1 MSNFYNDN
9 PDLLFTLKNLELEE
23 VVKLKEKDY
32 TEAKKFDYAP
42 ENYED
47 AIDSYDKVL
56 AVIGDVTGE
65 RIAPRS
71 RQVDEEGPH
80 FENGVVTYHPLTRKN
95 LQELKDAGVMGVILP
110 RQYGGLNVPT
120 TIYTM
125 MTEMVSRA
133 DASLQTL
140 FGLQDIGET
149 ICEFG
154 DEEQRAKY
162 LPGFASGEADGAM
175 DLTEPDSG
183 SDLQSVRLK
192 ATQDPKTGKWYL
204 NGMKRFITNGCAK
217 THLVLARSEDGTS
230 DGRGLSMFICEKC
243 PELVVRRIEHK
254 LGIHGVATCELQ
266 YNNFPAELCGQRRR
280 GLTKYV
286 MSLMNGARV
295 AISAQAVG
303 IAEAAY
309 REAKKYASEREQFKQ
324 SIDKFP
330 AIYDML
336 AKMKIKVTAARA
348 LLYETTR
355 MVDLRYAY
363 VAQDERGEKAKFYSK
378 VAAVLTPMCKA
389 LATEIANQVAYDS
402 IQIHGGTG
410 YMHDFDVERYYR
422 DARITNIYEG
432 TTQLQVV
439 AAIGGIM
446 QRVLDPI
453 ISEMLE
459 MSCEGFDPALLK
471 KVGVMFAKQK
481 EAVQFVADK
490 KDSAYHDLRA
500 RNLVENETFVF
511 VSLLMLRDAKKD
523 AKRLPL
529 AERYILDAAHDFERN
544 YQVIM
549 SGDLST
555 IEKHRDVIDY

>member
-1 MSNFYNDN
+1 MSNFFTDN
-9 PDLLFTLKNLELEE
+9 PDLMFTLKNLDMEE
-23 VVKLKEKDY
+23 IVALRENDY
-32 TEAKKFDYAP
+32 KQAEQFDYAP

-47 AIDSYDKVL
+47 AMDNYKRVMTE
-56 AVIGDVTGE
+56 IGEITGE

-71 RQVDEEGPH
+71 RQVDEEGPT
-80 FENGVVTYHPLTRKN
+80 FKDGVVKYHPLTDKN
-95 LQELKDAGVMGVILP
+95 LQDLKDAGVMGVMLP
-110 RQYGGLNVPT
+110 RQYGGLNFPT

-125 MTEMVSRA
+125 MTEMVARA
-133 DASLQTL
+133 DASLQNL
-140 FGLQDIGET
+140 IGLQDIAET

-154 DEEQRAKY
+154 SEEQRQKY
-162 LPGFASGEADGAM
+162 LPRFASGEADGSM

-192 ATQDPKTGKWYL
+192 ATKGEDGKWYL
-204 NGMKRFITNGCAK
+204 NGMKRFITNGCSK
-217 THLVLARSEDGTS
+217 IHLVLARTKEGTV
-230 DGRGLSMFICEKC
+230 DGRGLSMFICEAC
-243 PELVVRRIEHK
+243 PELKVRRIEHK
-254 LGIHGVATCELQ
+254 LGIHGVPTAELQ
-266 YNNFPAELCGQRRR
+266 YNNVPAELCGQERR

-295 AISAQAVG
+295 AISGQALG

-309 REAKKYASEREQFKQ
+309 REAKKYASERVQFKQ
-324 SIDKFP
+324 SIDQFP

-363 VAQDERGEKAKFYSK
+363 VAQDERSEKAKFYSK

-453 ISEMLE
+453 ISEMLG

>member
-65 RIAPRS
+65 RIAPVPDRWTRKDRTLKTAWS
-71 RQVDEEGPH
+71 RI
-80 FENGVVTYHPLTRKN
+80 TPLTRKN

-110 RQYGGLNVPT
+110 RQYGGLNFPT

-133 DASLQTL
+133 DASLQNL

-243 PELVVRRIEHK
+243 PELVGPPYR
-254 LGIHGVATCELQ
+254 
-266 YNNFPAELCGQRRR
+266 
-280 GLTKYV
+280 
-286 MSLMNGARV
+286 
-295 AISAQAVG
+295 AQA
-303 IAEAAY
+303 
-309 REAKKYASEREQFKQ
+309 RHPR
-324 SIDKFP
+324 
-330 AIYDML
+330 
-336 AKMKIKVTAARA
+336 RC
-348 LLYETTR
+348 
-355 MVDLRYAY
+355 DLRTS
-363 VAQDERGEKAKFYSK
+363 VQQRSGGTLRTAQARTHEIRHVPDER
-378 VAAVLTPMCKA
+378 
-389 LATEIANQVAYDS
+389 
-402 IQIHGGTG
+402 
-410 YMHDFDVERYYR
+410 
-422 DARITNIYEG
+422 
-432 TTQLQVV
+432 
-439 AAIGGIM
+439 
-446 QRVLDPI
+446 
-453 ISEMLE
+453 
-459 MSCEGFDPALLK
+459 
-471 KVGVMFAKQK
+471 
-481 EAVQFVADK
+481 
-490 KDSAYHDLRA
+490 RA
-500 RNLVENETFVF
+500 R
-511 VSLLMLRDAKKD
+511 
-523 AKRLPL
+523 
-529 AERYILDAAHDFERN
+529 RN
-544 YQVIM
+544 QRAG
-549 SGDLST
+549 SR
-555 IEKHRDVIDY
+555 HR

>member
-110 RQYGGLNVPT
+110 RQYGGLNFPT

-133 DASLQTL
+133 DASLQNL

-192 ATQDPKTGKWYL
+192 ATQDKTSRQEGPCRDGGGGEEK
-204 NGMKRFITNGCAK
+204 KAAK
-217 THLVLARSEDGTS
+217 AR
-230 DGRGLSMFICEKC
+230 
-243 PELVVRRIEHK
+243 
-254 LGIHGVATCELQ
+254 
-266 YNNFPAELCGQRRR
+266 
-280 GLTKYV
+280 
-286 MSLMNGARV
+286 
-295 AISAQAVG
+295 
-303 IAEAAY
+303 
-309 REAKKYASEREQFKQ
+309 
-324 SIDKFP
+324 
-330 AIYDML
+330 
-336 AKMKIKVTAARA
+336 
-348 LLYETTR
+348 
-355 MVDLRYAY
+355 
-363 VAQDERGEKAKFYSK
+363 
-378 VAAVLTPMCKA
+378 
-389 LATEIANQVAYDS
+389 
-402 IQIHGGTG
+402 
-410 YMHDFDVERYYR
+410 
-422 DARITNIYEG
+422 
-432 TTQLQVV
+432 
-439 AAIGGIM
+439 
-446 QRVLDPI
+446 
-453 ISEMLE
+453 
-459 MSCEGFDPALLK
+459 
-471 KVGVMFAKQK
+471 
-481 EAVQFVADK
+481 
-490 KDSAYHDLRA
+490 
-500 RNLVENETFVF
+500 
-511 VSLLMLRDAKKD
+511 
-523 AKRLPL
+523 
-529 AERYILDAAHDFERN
+529 
-544 YQVIM
+544 
-549 SGDLST
+549 
-555 IEKHRDVIDY
+555 

>member
-1 MSNFYNDN
+1 MSNFFTDN
-9 PDLLFTLKNLELEE
+9 PDLMFTLKNLDMEE
-23 VVKLKEKDY
+23 IVALRENDY
-32 TEAKKFDYAP
+32 KQAEQFDYAP

-47 AIDSYDKVL
+47 AMDNYKRVMTE
-56 AVIGDVTGE
+56 IGEITGE

-71 RQVDEEGPH
+71 RQVDEEGPT
-80 FENGVVTYHPLTRKN
+80 FKDGVVKYHPLTDRN
-95 LQELKDAGVMGVILP
+95 LQDLKDAGVMGVMLP
-110 RQYGGLNVPT
+110 RQYGGLNFPT

-125 MTEMVSRA
+125 MTEMVARA
-133 DASLQTL
+133 DASLQNL
-140 FGLQDIGET
+140 IGLQDIAET

-154 DEEQRAKY
+154 SEEQRQKY
-162 LPGFASGEADGAM
+162 LPRFASGEADGSM

-192 ATQDPKTGKWYL
+192 ATKGEDGKWYL
-204 NGMKRFITNGCAK
+204 NGMKRFITNGCSK
-217 THLVLARSEDGTS
+217 SPLDLARSKEGPV
-230 DGRGLSMFICEKC
+230 DGRGLSMFICEAC
-243 PELVVRRIEHK
+243 PELKVRRIEHK
-254 LGIHGVATCELQ
+254 LGIHGVPTAELQ
-266 YNNFPAELCGQRRR
+266 YNNVPAELCGQERR

-295 AISAQAVG
+295 AISGQALG

-309 REAKKYASEREQFKQ
+309 REAKKYASERVQFRQ
-324 SIDKFP
+324 SIDQFP

-459 MSCEGFDPALLK
+459 MSCERFDPALLK